1 MIRSGH
7 VSSSGCAALNLSG
20 LSVRSGYPLPVLRM
34 ALVDSGGV
42 NVFVVVCREAEQSLV
57 FGELIPTCVVAGPF
71 EAAISSVVGV
81 GNPRLENSFIAEA
94 VVRNS

>member
-1 MIRSGH
+1 
-7 VSSSGCAALNLSG
+7 
-20 LSVRSGYPLPVLRM
+20 M

-57 FGELIPTCVVAGPF
+57 LSELIPTCVVAGPF